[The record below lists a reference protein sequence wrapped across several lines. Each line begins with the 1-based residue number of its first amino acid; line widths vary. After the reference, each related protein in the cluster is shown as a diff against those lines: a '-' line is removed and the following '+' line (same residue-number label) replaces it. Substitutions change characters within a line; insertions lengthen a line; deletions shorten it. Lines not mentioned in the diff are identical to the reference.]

1 MTFLMATRHSS
12 MDEAEKGQRSS
23 VRVPRPPRCPPR
35 VASKG
40 GTSSPMH
47 PPSPG
52 TEECPGG
59 KATP

>member
-1 MTFLMATRHSS
+1 MSFLTATRHSS

-35 VASKG
+35 VVSNG
-40 GTSSPMH
+40 RTSSPMH
-47 PPSPG
+47 SPFPG
-52 TEECPGG
+52 TQECPGW